1 MNTHLGG
8 DDPPAVYA
16 TGNTA
21 LSDKL
26 GGSAKTRT
34 TGARTCGSVA
44 IAIGMLTG
52 AVVVGVNGRL
62 RLAALLTGP
71 SLIAPAKIFVL
82 RRSDATDMKQ
92 LQAQRDAVTAPPLV

>member
-1 MNTHLGG
+1 MLRHPVDAGPCLSDNS
-8 DDPPAVYA
+8 V
-16 TGNTA
+16 

-52 AVVVGVNGRL
+52 AVVVGVNGQL
-62 RLAALLTGP
+62 WLAALLTGP
-71 SLIAPAKIFVL
+71 SLIALAKIFVL

-92 LQAQRDAVTAPPLV
+92 LQAQRDAVTAPPPV